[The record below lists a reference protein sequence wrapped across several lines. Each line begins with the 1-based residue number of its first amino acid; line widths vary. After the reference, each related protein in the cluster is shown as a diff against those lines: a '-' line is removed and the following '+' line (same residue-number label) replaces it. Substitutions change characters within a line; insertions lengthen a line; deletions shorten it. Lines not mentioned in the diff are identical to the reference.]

1 MTTRTDMLNLW
12 NRIKKNGKCIVYRGS
27 SVIEYE
33 TERGIAIG
41 FHSRLGDD
49 IPIAVYYK
57 SNQILT
63 WLEPPLVSLPG
74 HHIRVRYTVYMTNLP
89 EKKAYS
95 VGSQTLTLNRE
106 QMSEWLGA
114 DYAIDYRMFA
124 NIKAH
129 TEYKED

>member
-12 NRIKKNGKCIVYRGS
+12 HRIKKNGKCIVYRGS

-57 SNQILT
+57 PKQILT
-63 WLEPPLVSLPG
+63 WLEPPLVYLPG
-74 HHIRVRYTVYMTNLP
+74 HHIRPRYRVYMTNLP

-95 VGSQTLTLNRE
+95 IGIQTLTLNRE
-106 QMSEWLGA
+106 QMAEWLAA

-124 NIKAH
+124 NTKAH
-129 TEYKED
+129 TE

>member
-12 NRIKKNGKCIVYRGS
+12 HRIKKNGKCIVYRGS

-57 SNQILT
+57 PKQIMT
-63 WLEPPLVSLPG
+63 WLEPPLLSLPG
-74 HHIRVRYTVYMTNLP
+74 RHIRPKYRVYMTNIP
-89 EKKAYS
+89 DKKVFS
-95 VGSQTLTLNRE
+95 VGNQTLTLNPDK
-106 QMSEWLGA
+106 MAAWLSS
-114 DYAIDYRMFA
+114 DYGFDYTIF
-124 NIKAH
+124 NF
-129 TEYKED
+129 

>member
-12 NRIKKNGKCIVYRGS
+12 HRIKKNGKCIVYRGS

-57 SNQILT
+57 PKQILT
-63 WLEPPLVSLPG
+63 WLEPPLVALPG
-74 HHIRVRYTVYMTNLP
+74 RHIRPKYRVYMTNLP
-89 EKKAYS
+89 EKRVYS
-95 VGSQTLTLNRE
+95 VGNQTLTLNSDK
-106 QMSEWLGA
+106 MGEWLSS
-114 DYAIDYRMFA
+114 DYEFDYTIF
-124 NIKAH
+124 
-129 TEYKED
+129 